1 MLGEKNDTK
10 LKLLAGTLIR
20 SFKCSLGAERSV
32 DIEAYK
38 AELPTWHSH
47 LLTVLGTN
55 FSKQRQG
62 TRPSTSRNISSPP
75 YSPAGFRRWTCSCT
89 TCNSGLS

>member
-1 MLGEKNDTK
+1 MPGGKKDTK
-10 LKLLAGTLIR
+10 LKLGAER
-20 SFKCSLGAERSV
+20 LGAERSV

-47 LLTVLGTN
+47 LLSVLGTN

-62 TRPSTSRNISSPP
+62 TRPSTSGIISSPP
-75 YSPAGFRRWTCSCT
+75 
-89 TCNSGLS
+89 